1 LSVKN
6 KGPGTLAQKTLSEFI
21 EAISTSI
28 AVVRLN
34 KGVAGQ
40 LVGCNQRFCEMVKI
54 DKAETGDRL
63 LRDVFPRYA
72 WRQLSEHIKSSVNTA
87 APVEYI
93 QPLDMDDGTRWWR
106 IESHPVM
113 DDSGAPTAILL
124 TCLDITEKVELEN
137 KLKVANVR
145 FSAVIQSA
153 YDGIITVD
161 SNQRICLFNSAAE
174 EMFGY
179 DAEEVIGEPLS
190 ILIPERHRDKH
201 EQQVSQFRSSPIQ
214 SRQMF
219 ERGGRITG
227 LRKDG
232 GTFPVEISIS
242 KIDVDGATE
251 YTAVVRDISEQ
262 ARLIDQLHN
271 QAKTDQL
278 TGLLNRRA
286 FMERAEQEVALSRRY
301 ERPLAVLMIDIDHF
315 KRVNDNYGH
324 DAGDI
329 VLTAMAKA
337 GAGVFR
343 KSDVFARIGGEEFAV
358 LLPMTGAGDA
368 YSLAERLRET
378 IDGARFEMDWK
389 GYEPIRFSV
398 SIGVALFDEGDALID
413 DALKRAD
420 NALYMAKNTG
430 RNRVESW
437 QKGDIFS
444 PSNDDVP
451 VSPEAAVGVS

>member
-1 LSVKN
+1 MEH
-6 KGPGTLAQKTLSEFI
+6 KTLSEFI

-28 AVVRLN
+28 AIVELSN
-34 KGVAGQ
+34 GVAGQ
-40 LVGCNQRFCEMVKI
+40 LVGCNQRFCGMLKL
-54 DKAETGDRL
+54 DKTMADNCL
-63 LRDVFPRYA
+63 LRDIIPRYA
-72 WRQLSEHIKSSVNTA
+72 WRQLNEQINVCVKSA
-87 APVEYI
+87 APVEFV
-93 QPLDMDDGTRWWR
+93 QPLDVDDGTRWWR
-106 IESHPVM
+106 IVIHPVT
-113 DDSGAPTAILL
+113 DNGRTPIAILL
-124 TCLDITEKVELEN
+124 TCLDITDKVELEN

-161 SNQRICLFNSAAE
+161 SDQRICLFNAAAE

-179 DAEEVIGEPLS
+179 DCEEIIGQPLA
-190 ILIPERHRDKH
+190 ILIPETHREKH
-201 EQQVSQFRSSPIQ
+201 EHQVRQFKGSPIQ

-286 FMERAEQEVALSRRY
+286 FMERAAQEIAISHRY
-301 ERPLAVLMIDIDHF
+301 THPLAVLMIDIDHF
-315 KRVNDNYGH
+315 KRVNDQYGH

-329 VLTAMAKA
+329 VLTAMARA
-337 GAGVFR
+337 GNGVLR

-358 LLPMTGAGDA
+358 LLPMTGEKEAFI
-368 YSLAERLRET
+368 LAERLRET
-378 IDGARFEMDWK
+378 IDKGRFKMDWK
-389 GYEPIRFSV
+389 KYDPIPFSV
-398 SIGVALFDEGDALID
+398 SIGVALLEADDAVID

-420 NALYMAKNTG
+420 NALYTAKNTG
-430 RNRVESW
+430 RNRVECW
-437 QKGDIFS
+437 QNSDIFS
-444 PSNDDVP
+444 PSNDDAP
-451 VSPEAAVGVS
+451 AKAEAAASLS